1 MQRGWRGSD
10 PGLGG
15 GEQVLQTPGSMQQ
28 LLADGEVLGSVVLT
42 VLRAPR
48 CSRKHGGRGHVA
60 GEWSEHAKA
69 LAALTD
75 GQLQHPVNLFIRV
88 IRGEAQLVETGRA
101 RGEAMNSR
109 ARNTGQGW
117 LSLPLQRV
125 PWAAWDLPRVCS
137 RERAVGGSGN
147 NLERGT
153 EGGKTSGWQLR
164 GARGEL

>member
-88 IRGEAQLVETGRA
+88 IRGEAQLVET
-101 RGEAMNSR
+101 
-109 ARNTGQGW
+109 
-117 LSLPLQRV
+117 
-125 PWAAWDLPRVCS
+125 RVCS